1 MIANILIGGAIFGY
15 AGWAF
20 YRFIKKSKEGK
31 CVACSIKNSCSSNCS
46 VMEEKQVK

>member
-31 CVACSIKNSCSSNCS
+31 CAACSIQSSCSSSCGIS
-46 VMEEKQVK
+46 QKKQIK